1 MYKNFIFDLYGTLI
15 DLTTNEEKDELWA
28 KLSLFYSYNGAKY
41 EKGELKEDYCI
52 MVKKFLSENT
62 TTDYPD
68 TKVNNIFKILY
79 NNKDVNASDE
89 LVMMT
94 TKLFR
99 ILSTEDIGIY
109 DGVKETLS
117 LLKSSGRKLFI
128 LSNGQREF
136 SIPEIKYLGI
146 YDYFDGIYCSADV
159 GICKP
164 DVNFYKYLIEKEK
177 LNISECIMIGNDHT
191 TDIKGANDIGMD
203 CVYIHSNHSNKI
215 YNNIKANLKIWDG
228 NFYRIKEI
236 IA

>member
-15 DLTTNEEKDELWA
+15 DLSTNEEKDELWT

-52 MVKKFLSENT
+52 IVKKYLSENMAT
-62 TTDYPD
+62 SYPD
-68 TKVNNIFKILY
+68 TKVKNIFKQLY
-79 NNKDVNASDE
+79 NNKDVNASEE
-89 LVMMT
+89 LVMVT

-99 ILSTEDIGIY
+99 ILSTEYISLY

-117 LLKSSGRKLFI
+117 LLKNSGKKLFI

-136 SIPEIKYLGI
+136 SIPELKYLGI
-146 YDYFDGIYCSADV
+146 YDYFDGIYCSADI

-164 DVNFYKYLIEKEK
+164 DVKFYEHLINNEN
-177 LNISECIMIGNDHT
+177 LYMSECIMIGNDHT

-203 CVYIHSNHSNKI
+203 CVYLHSNHSNKI
-215 YNNIKANLKIWDG
+215 YNNIQANLKIWDG

-236 IA
+236 VS